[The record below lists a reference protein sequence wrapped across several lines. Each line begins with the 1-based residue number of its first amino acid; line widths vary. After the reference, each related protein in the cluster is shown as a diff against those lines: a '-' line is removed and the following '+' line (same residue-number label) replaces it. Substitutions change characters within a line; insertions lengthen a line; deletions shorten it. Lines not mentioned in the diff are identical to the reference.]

1 MRTIAVV
8 NRKGGVGKTTTAAN
22 VAHALA
28 ADGYRVLAL
37 DLDPQGHLASALGAD
52 GGGPGIDGCLLRD
65 APLAQA
71 VRPARD
77 NLWLVP
83 AGAELAEVEGLAGG
97 PERGTRLARALTGL
111 GEDFDLAVVDA
122 PPSARLLA
130 ANALLAATDAV
141 LPVPCEYLAL
151 DGLAGL
157 LATLE
162 RLERV
167 HGRVT
172 RRWLAVTRYQGRRR
186 LSREVRELLV
196 ARFPDQVLA
205 TAVRENAAVAEAPGF
220 GRTVLEYAPRSHGAQ
235 DYTRLAADL
244 MTGRTL

>member
-22 VAHALA
+22 LAHALA
-28 ADGYRVLAL
+28 RDGHRVLAV
-37 DLDPQGHLASALGAD
+37 DLDPQGHLASALGAEA
-52 GGGPGIDGCLLRD
+52 GGSGLAGCLLED
-65 APLAQA
+65 APLARA
-71 VRPARD
+71 LRPARD

-83 AGAELAEVEGLAGG
+83 AGAGLAEMEGLQGG
-97 PERGTRLARALTGL
+97 PERGTRLARALATVAAS
-111 GEDFDLAVVDA
+111 FDLAVVDA

-130 ANALLAATDAV
+130 ANALLAASDV
-141 LPVPCEYLAL
+141 LLPVPCEYLAL

-157 LATLE
+157 LTTLE
-162 RLERV
+162 RLERA
-167 HGRVT
+167 HGRDT

-186 LSREVRELLV
+186 LSQEVRELLV

>member
-28 ADGYRVLAL
+28 RDGYRVLAL
-37 DLDPQGHLASALGAD
+37 DLDPQGHLASALGVD
-52 GGGPGIDGCLLRD
+52 GRRPGIDGCLLRD
-65 APLAQA
+65 APLVEA

-83 AGAELAEVEGLAGG
+83 AGDDLAEVEGLSGG
-97 PERGTRLARALTGL
+97 PERGTRFARALTGL
-111 GEDFDLAVVDA
+111 GEDFDVAVVDA

-130 ANALLAATDAV
+130 ANALLAATDV
-141 LPVPCEYLAL
+141 LLPVPCEYLAL

-157 LATLE
+157 LGTLE

-167 HGRVT
+167 HGRAT

-244 MTGRTL
+244 ITGRTL